1 MLMPIN
7 HKFTIKV
14 AQAHPTTP
22 SAGKSQKPKV
32 KAIESGIFRPKATIC
47 RPVTH
52 IGFPKLWFKV
62 AYILNSK
69 EGPTAIAKIC
79 KYARISA

>member
-7 HKFTIKV
+7 HKFTIRV

-32 KAIESGIFRPKATIC
+32 KAISFARQSPPKRELPPISIC
-47 RPVTH
+47 YSCDLP
-52 IGFPKLWFKV
+52 IKPNGMCGC
-62 AYILNSK
+62 S
-69 EGPTAIAKIC
+69 
-79 KYARISA
+79 